1 LPIRDTDK
9 AGEVMMP
16 VGQADALQ
24 QVEIHVLRQMA
35 DNIAAQTRSL
45 ERLASKVDDVR
56 ERVIKLEAQKT
67 HEEVAAI
74 QLKLDAAM
82 TRIDQLEKMR
92 DEATGA
98 ASVWTWLSKNAAWLF
113 TGVAAF
119 VAGLAIKSGLIR

>member
-1 LPIRDTDK
+1 VNDWRARWT
-9 AGEVMMP
+9 
-16 VGQADALQ
+16 
-24 QVEIHVLRQMA
+24 
-35 DNIAAQTRSL
+35 
-45 ERLASKVDDVR
+45 
-56 ERVIKLEAQKT
+56 T